1 MSLRI
6 IYTLLLLMVFA
17 TPFFTHASGV
27 VSVAT
32 KAKQPTQTSEPLL
45 PKQESY
51 DYKDSL
57 FRDTPRGTLAGLFEA
72 AFEQNYDKAAKYLDL
87 RYLPDNMSAKQ
98 GPEYAKQ
105 LIAIIERNIWVNLQ
119 EVDDTPSGSSNDQL
133 PNYRDAFGRVEIKG
147 SEITLLLQKVP
158 NKELGSIWKVSNA
171 TVAKVPLLYSE
182 LGYGP
187 VVEWFVQHIP
197 QGHLFKLNLWE
208 WALLVCYLIL
218 ALLVVIPITWVA
230 KKVILRSDYQYKE
243 DVAHLVIGPFRLLVA
258 LLLVRAW
265 MAHTT
270 LSANVIEVVNTGV
283 LLLIAVIW
291 FIWSLTDVIQNSLRL
306 RWVKRGNE
314 QSASLLRP
322 LANFTRVMLVALS
335 VLIWLEHLGFDAS
348 TILAGLGI
356 GGIAIALAS
365 KQSIENFI
373 GTITLYSSAPIKV
386 GNIGRFGNIT
396 GTVEEIG
403 LRCTRIRTID
413 RSVINV
419 PNARLSEM
427 DIENISEREKIRLKT
442 DIRLDYRTTTEQIHN
457 IIDDIR
463 TLLEEHEKVEET
475 PLRVT
480 FKGFGLYGLQLN
492 VFAYVG
498 TTDFAEFQLVS
509 EELHFGIMNVVAQ
522 HGSRIVPVVPVAT
535 TQT

>member
-1 MSLRI
+1 MLRPI
-6 IYTLLLLMVFA
+6 SALLLFISLIFPLFVHSTA
-17 TPFFTHASGV
+17 V
-27 VSVAT
+27 I
-32 KAKQPTQTSEPLL
+32 KAAQQPTEEVKPAPTKE
-45 PKQESY
+45 ESY
-51 DYKDSL
+51 EYQDGL

-72 AFEQNYDKAAKYLDL
+72 AFEQDYDKAAKYLDL
-87 RYLPDNMSAKQ
+87 RYLPDDMDAAL

-119 EVDDTPSGSSNDQL
+119 EINDTPGGTSGDQL

-158 NKELGSIWKVSNA
+158 SKELGSIWKISNA
-171 TVAKVPLLYSE
+171 TIAKVPLLYSE

-208 WALLVCYLIL
+208 WALLVCYLLL

-230 KKVILRSDYQYKE
+230 KKLILRSDYQYKE
-243 DVAHLVIGPFRLLVA
+243 DVAHLVIGPFRLLAA

-291 FIWSLTDVIQNSLRL
+291 FIWSLTDVVQNSLRL
-306 RWVKRGNE
+306 RWIKRGNS

-386 GNIGRFGNIT
+386 GNIGRFGSIT

-463 TLLEEHEKVEET
+463 TLLEGHEKVEES

-492 VFAYVG
+492 VFAYIG

-509 EELHFGIMNVVAQ
+509 EELHFGIMNIVAE
-522 HGSRIVPVVPVAT
+522 HGSRIVPVVPIAAA
-535 TQT
+535 QC

>member
-1 MSLRI
+1 MLRI
-6 IYTLLLLMVFA
+6 TLVLILFFSLLVSFMANSTGVFTA
-17 TPFFTHASGV
+17 TQGSPQTDKQADV
-27 VSVAT
+27 VIEKDET
-32 KAKQPTQTSEPLL
+32 YE
-45 PKQESY
+45 
-51 DYKDSL
+51 YKDSL

-72 AFEQNYDKAAKYLDL
+72 AFEHDYQKAAKYLDL
-87 RYLPDNMSAKQ
+87 RYLPDDMDAEF
-98 GPEYAKQ
+98 GPKYAKQ

-119 EVDDTPSGSSNDQL
+119 EINDTPDGLQGDQL
-133 PNYRDAFGRVEIKG
+133 PSYRDAFGRVEVKG

-158 NKELGSIWKVSNA
+158 NKQLGSIWKVSNA

-187 VVEWFVQHIP
+187 VVEWFVKHIP
-197 QGHLFKLNLWE
+197 EGHLFKLNLWE
-208 WALLVCYLIL
+208 WALLVCYFLL
-218 ALLVVIPITWVA
+218 AMLVVIPITWIA
-230 KKVILRSDYQYKE
+230 KKLILRGDYQYKA
-243 DVAHLVIGPFRLLVA
+243 DVAHLVVGPFRFLVA

-270 LSANVIEVVNTGV
+270 LSANVIAVVNTGA
-283 LLLIAVIW
+283 LLVIAVVW
-291 FIWSLTDVIQNSLRL
+291 FIWSFTDVIQNSLRL
-306 RWVKRGNE
+306 RWINQGNS

-322 LANFTRVMLVALS
+322 LANFIRVILVALT
-335 VLIWLEHLGFDAS
+335 VLIWLEHLGFNAS

-356 GGIAIALAS
+356 GGIAVALAS

-373 GTITLYSSAPIKV
+373 GTLTLYSSAPIKV
-386 GNIGRFGNIT
+386 GNVGRFGTIT

-442 DIRLDYRTTTEQIHN
+442 DIRLDYQTTTEQIHA
-457 IIDDIR
+457 IIADIR
-463 TLLEEHEKVEET
+463 ALLEQHEKVEES

-492 VFAYVG
+492 VFAYIG

-509 EELHFGIMNVVAQ
+509 EELHFGIMNVVTK
-522 HGSRIVPVVPVAT
+522 HGSRIVPVVPVAAA
-535 TQT
+535 QS

>member
-1 MSLRI
+1 MLRTVQVF
-6 IYTLLLLMVFA
+6 TLLLLLSISFYCS
-17 TPFFTHASGV
+17 ASGAL
-27 VSVAT
+27 SVA
-32 KAKQPTQTSEPLL
+32 QNVQQTDNATSTAAVKEA
-45 PKQESY
+45 SY
-51 DYKDSL
+51 EYKDSL

-87 RYLPDNMSAKQ
+87 RYLPDDMDAEL

-105 LIAIIERNIWVNLQ
+105 LIAIIERNIWVNMQ
-119 EVDDTPSGSSNDQL
+119 EINDTPDGTSEDQL
-133 PNYRDAFGRVEIKG
+133 PSYRDAFGRVQIKG

-158 NKELGSIWKVSNA
+158 NKQLGSIWKVSNA

-187 VVEWFVQHIP
+187 VVEWFVKHIP

-208 WALLVCYLIL
+208 WALLICYFVL
-218 ALLVVIPITWVA
+218 AMLVVIPVTWIA
-230 KKVILRSDYQYKE
+230 KKFILRSEYQYKA
-243 DVAHLVIGPFRLLVA
+243 DVAHLVVGPFRFLVA

-270 LSANVIEVVNTGV
+270 LSANVIAVVNTGV
-283 LLLIAVIW
+283 LLLIAVVW
-291 FIWSLTDVIQNSLRL
+291 FIWSVTDVIQNSLRL
-306 RWVKRGNE
+306 RWISRGNS

-322 LANFTRVMLVALS
+322 LANFIRVILVALA

-356 GGIAIALAS
+356 GGIAVALAS

-373 GTITLYSSAPIKV
+373 GTLTLYSSAPIKV
-386 GNIGRFGNIT
+386 GNVGRFGTIT

-442 DIRLDYRTTTEQIHN
+442 DIRLDYQTNTEQIHA
-457 IIDDIR
+457 IINDIR
-463 TLLEEHEKVEET
+463 ALLEQHEKVEES

-492 VFAYVG
+492 VFAYIG

-509 EELHFGIMNVVAQ
+509 EELHFGIMNVVTK
-522 HGSRIVPVVPVAT
+522 HGSRIVPVVPVAAA
-535 TQT
+535 QQ

>member
-1 MSLRI
+1 MLRFTSVLVLFI
-6 IYTLLLLMVFA
+6 ALI
-17 TPFFTHASGV
+17 TPFVAHSTGV
-27 VSVAT
+27 ITAAQQP
-32 KAKQPTQTSEPLL
+32 AKDPQTL
-45 PKQESY
+45 PAKEELY

-57 FRDTPRGTLAGLFEA
+57 FRDTPRGTLAGFFEA

-87 RYLPDNMSAKQ
+87 RYLPDGMNAEQ

-105 LIAIIERNIWVNLQ
+105 LIAIIERNLWVNLQ
-119 EVDDTPSGSSNDQL
+119 EINDTPNGRSGDQL

-158 NKELGSIWKVSNA
+158 SKQLGSIWKVSNA

-187 VVEWFVQHIP
+187 VVEWFVTHIP
-197 QGHLFKLNLWE
+197 EGHLFKLNLWE

-218 ALLVVIPITWVA
+218 ALLVVTPITWIA
-230 KKVILRSDYQYKE
+230 KKFILRSGYQYKE
-243 DVAHLVIGPFRLLVA
+243 DVASLVVGPFRLLAA
-258 LLLVRAW
+258 LLLVRGW
-265 MAHTT
+265 MSHTT
-270 LSANVIEVVNTGV
+270 LSANVIEIVNTGV

-291 FIWSLTDVIQNSLRL
+291 FIWSLTDVVQNSLRL
-306 RWVKRGNE
+306 RWINRGNSE
-314 QSASLLRP
+314 TASLLRP
-322 LANFTRVMLVALS
+322 LANFTRVILVMLS

-356 GGIAIALAS
+356 GGIAVALAS
-365 KQSIENFI
+365 KQTIENFI

-386 GNIGRFGNIT
+386 GNIGRFGSIT

-403 LRCTRIRTID
+403 LRCTRIRTIE

-463 TLLEEHEKVEET
+463 TLLEQHEKVEES

-492 VFAYVG
+492 VFAYIG

-509 EELHFGIMNVVAQ
+509 EELHFGIMNIVAE
-522 HGSRIVPVVPVAT
+522 HGSRIVPVVPVAAA
-535 TQT
+535 QG